1 MAVHAGNTFLDTTDN
16 PHLWIVVAGPDLE
29 NKVIIVSLTSL
40 KGRDDRTTICEIHEH
55 PFITKR
61 SGVAYK
67 HADHVDVETL
77 EASLKEGVF
86 KARDDCSGALLK
98 KIADGIM
105 ESNSTPLGIQNVYAR
120 ILRAQNDAAK

>member
-1 MAVHAGNTFLDTTDN
+1 MPVQTGNTFLDTTNN

-40 KGRDDRTTICEIHEH
+40 KGRDDCTTICETREH

-67 HADHVDVETL
+67 HADRVDAEIL
-77 EASLKEGVF
+77 EAGLKDGTF
-86 KARDDCSGALLK
+86 KAREDCSRALLK

-105 ESNSTPLGIQNVYAR
+105 KSNSTPLGIQNAYVL
-120 ILRAQNDAAK
+120 ILRVQNE